1 MLPITIDNH
10 RVTKTAQDKPKDE
23 SVPQQPKSDLPDQ
36 KSEFEQAGDQQDLS
50 LIQEF
55 YLFIVENKAWW
66 MLPIVFAL
74 GAMGLLVALSSTG
87 AAPFI
92 YTLF

>member
-1 MLPITIDNH
+1 
-10 RVTKTAQDKPKDE
+10 
-23 SVPQQPKSDLPDQ
+23 VPNQPKSDTHDQ
-36 KSEFEQAGDQQDLS
+36 PTEFEQAGQQQELS
-50 LIQEF
+50 LLQEF

-66 MLPIVFAL
+66 MLPILIAI

>member
-1 MLPITIDNH
+1 MPEQPTPEDS
-10 RVTKTAQDKPKDE
+10 DK
-23 SVPQQPKSDLPDQ
+23 
-36 KSEFEQAGDQQDLS
+36 KSEFEQAGEQQQMTLM
-50 LIQEF
+50 QEF

-66 MLPIVFAL
+66 MVPILVAL

>member
-1 MLPITIDNH
+1 MPQEQNSDPAD
-10 RVTKTAQDKPKDE
+10 RKT
-23 SVPQQPKSDLPDQ
+23 
-36 KSEFEQAGDQQDLS
+36 EFEQAGQEEDLS
-50 LIQEF
+50 IMQEF
-55 YLFIVENKAWW
+55 FLFIKENKKWW

-74 GAMGLLVALSSTG
+74 GSMGLLVALGSTG

>member
-1 MLPITIDNH
+1 MT
-10 RVTKTAQDKPKDE
+10 
-23 SVPQQPKSDLPDQ
+23 QPSNSDLPEQ
-36 KSEFEQAGDQQDLS
+36 KSEFEQAGDQQELS
-50 LIQEF
+50 LMQEF

-66 MLPIVFAL
+66 MLPIIISL